1 MIMDFHIA
9 DVGMTEILRRS
20 SEVEPRGKGGGI
32 GQLELL
38 SLD

>member
-1 MIMDFHIA
+1 MITDFHIA
-9 DVGMTEILRRS
+9 GVGMTEIFRRS
-20 SEVEPRGKGGGI
+20 TEVEPWGKGRGI